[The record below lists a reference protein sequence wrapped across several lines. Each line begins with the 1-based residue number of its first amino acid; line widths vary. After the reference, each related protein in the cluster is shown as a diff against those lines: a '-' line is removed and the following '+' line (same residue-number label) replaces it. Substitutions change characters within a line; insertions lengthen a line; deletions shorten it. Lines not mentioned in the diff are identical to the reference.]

1 MMRAFLAVLQ
11 IVVALGL
18 LNVWL
23 LRARQ
28 RTAYRGGGGASMGEE
43 FAAYGLP
50 DWFMYAIGFLKVTAA
65 VLLIVGLWAPVVV
78 VPTALMICAL
88 MLGALAM
95 HFKVGDP
102 LRRSLPAFLVL
113 AASLTIVLGMLY
125 QRR

>member
-1 MMRAFLAVLQ
+1 MRTLLAVLQ
-11 IVVALGL
+11 VAVALGL

-28 RTAYRGGGGASMGEE
+28 RTAYRGASAASMGEE

-50 DWFMYAIGFLKVTAA
+50 NWFMYVVGVLKIAGA
-65 VLLIVGLWAPVVV
+65 VLLIAGLWAPVVV

-95 HFKVGDP
+95 HLRVGDP
-102 LRRSLPAFLVL
+102 VQKSMPALLVL
-113 AASLTIVLGMLY
+113 ALSLVIAMAPLY
-125 QRR
+125 R